1 MKRILAL
8 LVIWPALASAQTYNY
23 QITSGSFI
31 GLTGVLT
38 FAGNGFT
45 GGGFSPGMSTFGP
58 LSLDGWTGSLS
69 WSAQD
74 LTDTCYS
81 RIQGTSSG
89 HAEPTSHRA
98 ACQAICVY

>member
-31 GLTGVLT
+31 VLTGVLT

-69 WSAQD
+69 S
-74 LTDTCYS
+74 LLL
-81 RIQGTSSG
+81 
-89 HAEPTSHRA
+89 RA
-98 ACQAICVY
+98 AGNMRNLHQLRRKYGRPQIL